1 MRTEKQIDIA
11 KRSQTARLGQSGAE
25 GKRKRCRKGKSCG
38 ASCISSSKFCLV
50 DLPWVSSGLSSV
62 RNQIVNR
69 PRPATPA
76 PASKPAKQPEKP
88 DNRKVSEKLKDALP
102 KFKVWTYPSF
112 LSLFQEIDGYILEIN
127 FSTDRSILFTVN
139 NKLTAPPGMPE
150 RTGLKIAN
158 QVRIAAREFF
168 KTMPDGTT
176 FEVSAATSD
185 GKGKKRVKS
194 YEKIGFSTPDY
205 VGGSQAGVVRGGKLY
220 PISPKEYDADVS
232 ILEFSEKDGLKETIA
247 WFTVLYGR
255 EPKLSAASLSNLD

>member
-11 KRSQTARLGQSGAE
+11 KRAQTARLGQSGAE

-38 ASCISSSKFCLV
+38 ASCISSAKFCLV
-50 DLPWVSSGLSSV
+50 DLPWVSKGLSSV

-69 PRPATPA
+69 P
-76 PASKPAKQPEKP
+76 KPTKQPEKP
-88 DNRKVSEKLKDALP
+88 DNRKVSEKLKKALP
-102 KFKVWTYPSF
+102 KFKVTVYPSF
-112 LSLFQEIDGYILEIN
+112 LSLYQEIDGYKLEIN
-127 FSTDRSILFTVN
+127 FSSDRSILFTVN

-150 RTGLKIAN
+150 KTGIKISY
-158 QVRIAAREFF
+158 QVKVAAREFF

-194 YEKIGFSTPDY
+194 YERIGFGSPAY
-205 VGGSQAGVVRGGKLY
+205 VGGSQAGIIRGGKLF
-220 PISPKEYDADVS
+220 PISVGEFDADMTT
-232 ILEFSEKDGLKETIA
+232 LEFSERDDLKETIA

-255 EPKLSAASLSNLD
+255 EPKLSAASLSNLY

>member
-11 KRSQTARLGQSGAE
+11 KRAQTARLGQSGAE

-50 DLPWVSSGLSSV
+50 DLPWVSSSLAST

-76 PASKPAKQPEKP
+76 PKPAKQPEKP
-88 DNRKVSEKLKDALP
+88 DNRKVSEKLKKALP
-102 KFKVWTYPSF
+102 KFKVTVYPSF
-112 LSLFQEIDGYILEIN
+112 LSLSQEIDGYKLEIN
-127 FSTDRSILFTVN
+127 FSSDRSILFTVN
-139 NKLTAPPGMPE
+139 NKLIAPSGIPE
-150 RTGLKIAN
+150 KTGIKIAY
-158 QVRIAAREFF
+158 QVKVAAREFF
-168 KTMPDGTT
+168 KTMPDGAT

-185 GKGKKRVKS
+185 GKGEKRVKA
-194 YEKIGFSTPDY
+194 YERIGFSSPSY
-205 VGGSQAGVVRGGKLY
+205 VGGSQAGIVRGGKLF
-220 PISPKEYDADVS
+220 PISVGEFDADMTT
-232 ILEFSEKDGLKETIA
+232 LEFSERDDLRETIA